1 MMVQPSLCRE
11 FSKLGTY
18 YFLDW
23 TEYMELGPGAKD
35 KFKTDLIRLS
45 NQVNPDFT
53 FLHIQR
59 PGVIDAEI
67 ASLLKGVVFNYTY
80 DVALPI
86 PEWFYE
92 VGQHVDLTIFCDEPG
107 VWDFKS
113 KNLNSEFLL
122 PGYDDEVFTPIG
134 TKGEY
139 GDIVFLGNHY
149 TKDQN
154 FDHTQTRYEMVQYL
168 KKSYGDSFKVYGNG
182 WEFNDGN
189 LMYREGK
196 EAECYRSC
204 KMAINFSHFDLER
217 YTSDRMFRIMGSGAF
232 CLSKWYPGI
241 EKDFK
246 DGVHLRVWK
255 DFHELKT
262 LIDHYLINTEERE
275 LIARTGQEYVNSTS
289 TWKIKT
295 KHVVDM
301 AKARMSKEYK
311 SRVVK
316 VQQQIYIKPPIS
328 PNSITT
334 IPRPEPDPS
343 LPPSNQN
350 EVIRPILTRIDP
362 IPPPQPIKSGN
373 KIVTCIND
381 YFDKIYCINLDKRP
395 DRWSISSD
403 EFAKNNLNVQRFP
416 AVNGDLITETK
427 NLNKWERA
435 CFMSHVT
442 IFKEIVDKGYDKVL
456 ILEDDIEFIN
466 NLQDYFLRNLKYI
479 PSDWSMLYLG
489 GNHLNHPTQINPA
502 IARTSKT
509 YTTGSYGI
517 TRKAAEGVLRKIE
530 KVGVNVQI
538 DVFLSDFHRGGGCYT
553 YSPKIAWQRPGYS
566 DIQQGVQDYTGIIR

>member
-1 MMVQPSLCRE
+1 
-11 FSKLGTY
+11 
-18 YFLDW
+18 
-23 TEYMELGPGAKD
+23 MELGLGAKD
-35 KFKTDLIRLS
+35 KLRTDILTLS
-45 NQVNPDFT
+45 NKTNPDLT

-59 PGVIDAEI
+59 PGVIDAET
-67 ASLLKGVVFNYTY
+67 ASMLKGIVINYTY

-92 VGQHVDLTIFCDEPG
+92 IGNNIDLTLFCDEPG

-113 KNLNSEFLL
+113 KGLDSEFIH
-122 PGYDDEVFTPIG
+122 PGYDETLFTPNG

-149 TKDQN
+149 SQDQN
-154 FDHTQTRYEMVQYL
+154 FDHTQTRFDMVQYL
-168 KKSYGDSFKVYGNG
+168 KNVYNDSFKVYGNG
-182 WEFNDGN
+182 WSFNDGN
-189 LMYREGK
+189 LMYREEK

-204 KMAINFSHFDLER
+204 KIAINFSHFDLER

-255 DFHELKT
+255 DFNELKT
-262 LIDHYLINTEERE
+262 LIDYYLINTEERE
-275 LIARTGQEYVNSTS
+275 SIAKVGQEYVSSTS
-289 TWKIKT
+289 TWEIKT
-295 KHVVDM
+295 KTIVDM

-316 VQQQIYIKPPIS
+316 VQQQIYIKPVVEIPQV
-328 PNSITT
+328 PNSNTVIQ
-334 IPRPEPDPS
+334 RPEQDPS
-343 LPPSNQN
+343 VPPSNQN
-350 EVIRPILTRIDP
+350 AVI
-362 IPPPQPIKSGN
+362 QPIITPIQVVQPAQPVQSGN
-373 KIVTCIND
+373 KVITCMND
-381 YFDKIYCINLDKRP
+381 YFDKIYCINLNKRP
-395 DRWSISSD
+395 DRWSLSST
-403 EFAKNNLNVQRFP
+403 EFSKNNLIVQRFA
-416 AVNGDLITETK
+416 AVDGDTITETK

-442 IFKEIVDKGYDKVL
+442 LLKEMIDKGYDRIL

-466 NLQDYFLRNLKYI
+466 NLQDYFLRNIKFI
-479 PSDWSMLYLG
+479 PEDWNMLYLG
-489 GNHLNHPTQINPA
+489 GNHINPPTQINPA
-502 IARTSKT
+502 IARTSRT

-517 TRKAAEGVLRKIE
+517 SRRMAEGVLRKIE
-530 KVGVNVQI
+530 RAGINSQI
-538 DVFLSDFHRGGGCYT
+538 DVFYSDFHRGGGCYT

-566 DIQQGVQDYTGIIR
+566 DIQQGMQDYTGIIR